1 MQNVYLYN
9 YINYDILEFSHLTK
23 GVEDMSES
31 TGKAATRAKNKYN
44 AQNYDS
50 LRIVVPK
57 GQKEELQTHAASM
70 GESLNAFVNRAINTV
85 MEQDKENAI

>member
-1 MQNVYLYN
+1 MN
-9 YINYDILEFSHLTK
+9 EP
-23 GVEDMSES
+23 

-57 GQKEELQTHAASM
+57 GQKDEYKAHAAAM
-70 GESLNAFVNRAINTV
+70 GESFNAFVARAIIETITS
-85 MEQDKENAI
+85 DKEKAAHS